1 MPVIAAGYS
10 VKPALWF
17 ARLNTEFELG
27 QRLDVDAKR
36 VGQGTVWKAEIQR
49 QGSISSNCGCEST
62 QQVNQGFINAVSA
75 TDRRRSLI
83 GRATQWLGVLPFDA
97 CNALRVVWRSR
108 RAIIKKAVDVIFKIR
123 ATAIFFRVVR
133 IRKIAPTSA

>member
-1 MPVIAAGYS
+1 MHLVPLVAAGYS
-10 VKPALWF
+10 VNPALWF
-17 ARLNTEFELG
+17 ARLTTEFEMG

-75 TDRRRSLI
+75 SDRRRSLI
-83 GRATQWLGVLPFDA
+83 GRAIQWLGVLPFDA
-97 CNALRVVWRSR
+97 
-108 RAIIKKAVDVIFKIR
+108 
-123 ATAIFFRVVR
+123 
-133 IRKIAPTSA
+133 